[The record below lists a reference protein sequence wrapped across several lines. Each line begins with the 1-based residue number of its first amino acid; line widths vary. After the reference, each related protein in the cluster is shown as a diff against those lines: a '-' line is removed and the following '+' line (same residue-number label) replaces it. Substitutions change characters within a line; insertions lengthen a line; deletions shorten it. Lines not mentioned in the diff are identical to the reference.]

1 MLIDRRSDGVY
12 LSYDEM
18 ASLLVPYGNAE
29 AVEIAG
35 DLDVKARR
43 MLQEAS

>member
-1 MLIDRRSDGVY
+1 

-18 ASLLVPYGNAE
+18 ASLLAPYGNAE

-35 DLDVKARR
+35 DLDIKVRR
-43 MLQEAS
+43 MLKDAS